1 MQYCNH
7 LTWEANESSLQKN
20 AVGQE
25 KNSVIK
31 VRLLPSKYKGTSG
44 SGNMQIGMG
53 RGCHLR
59 NSTLQLRAQWPSV
72 YLLLISLTQK
82 NILDVAFLGQKADL
96 KNEILKASCDDAISY
111 LIIYII
117 YNMHFILISYTH
129 TFTYVS
135 LFQSLRLFKIR
146 EERIICRVLQQSLM
160 YEDQVLCIDKTL
172 F

>member
-1 MQYCNH
+1 M
-7 LTWEANESSLQKN
+7 
-20 AVGQE
+20 
-25 KNSVIK
+25 
-31 VRLLPSKYKGTSG
+31 
-44 SGNMQIGMG
+44 
-53 RGCHLR
+53 
-59 NSTLQLRAQWPSV
+59 

-82 NILDVAFLGQKADL
+82 NILDVAFLVQKADL
-96 KNEILKASCDDAISY
+96 KNEILKACDDAISY

-117 YNMHFILISYTH
+117 YNMHFILISYIH